1 MATVITPQQKLG
13 IGVMRALQWA
23 PYFGACLRGLLRRP
37 LDEHV
42 ENAMVTMGRTPT
54 LAVTATGIL
63 FWSPTYVQKLSV
75 DELAFRLMHET
86 MHVLLHHF
94 ARSTKIGVT
103 DETASEANRAQDA
116 CINEELAKNW
126 PKLGQDGV
134 YPNTLG
140 QPNGLI
146 WEERYRLLLKE
157 KKEKQRAGS
166 DTVPGANSGKGEGVG
181 SGDCGSCA
189 AGKTLPGEKAGEKGE
204 SGGRSE
210 AAMDRMR
217 REVAQAVQEHVAKK
231 GRGTVPSSLERWADD
246 ILTPPKIDWRVKLG
260 QCVRGAV
267 ASRPGVNA
275 HTWTKISRRQAGVG
289 FGVGKPIV
297 PATHSPQ
304 PKVGCVIDTSGSIS
318 KAALSAAL
326 AEGAGVI
333 QAVGGQVTFAIVDAM
348 LHACK
353 PVKNIAEAVAM
364 LAGGGGT
371 DMQPGLDALTEQKVD
386 VGVVFTDGFIGRVD
400 AATEPAYKVVWV
412 IIEGD
417 EGFSPPFGEVVFIAK
432 GDVG

>member
-37 LDEHV
+37 FDENT
-42 ENAMVTMGRTPT
+42 ESLMRAEGREPT
-54 LAVTATGIL
+54 LAVTATGIM
-63 FWSPTYVQKLSV
+63 FWSPSFVQKLTV
-75 DELAFRLMHET
+75 DELAFGLMHET

-94 ARSTKIGVT
+94 ARSVKIGVT
-103 DETASEANRAQDA
+103 NETMGLANRAMDA
-116 CINEELAKNW
+116 CINEELRKNW
-126 PKLGQDGV
+126 PKLGKNCT
-134 YPNTLG
+134 YPETLG

-146 WEERYRLLLKE
+146 WEERYRRLLKE
-157 KKEKQRAGS
+157 KKEKKQQQAGS
-166 DTVPGANSGKGEGVG
+166 DPAPGAGSEKGEGVG
-181 SGDCGSCA
+181 AGDCGSCA
-189 AGKTLPGEKAGEKGE
+189 AGKTVPGEKAGEKGE
-204 SGGRSE
+204 GGRSE

-217 REVAQAVQEHVAKK
+217 REVAQAVQQHTAQH
-231 GRGTVPSSLERWADD
+231 GRGTVPSSLERWADE

-289 FGVGKPIV
+289 FGVGRPIV

-353 PVKNIAEAVAM
+353 PVKSIAEAVA
-364 LAGGGGT
+364 LLKGGGGT
-371 DMQPGLDALTEQKVD
+371 SMIPGFEALTEQKVD
-386 VGVVFTDGFIGRVD
+386 VAVIMTDGYIGD
-400 AATEPAYKVVWV
+400 PGPEPAYRVVWV

-417 EGFSPPFGEVVFIAK
+417 AGFSPPFGEVVFIEK
-432 GDVG
+432 GDVA

>member
-37 LDEHV
+37 FDEAT
-42 ENAMVTMGRTPT
+42 ESLMRAADRTPT
-54 LAVTATGIL
+54 LAVTATGIMY
-63 FWSPTYVQKLSV
+63 WSPAYVQKLSV
-75 DELAFRLMHET
+75 DELALGLMHET

-103 DETASEANRAQDA
+103 NETAYQANLAQDA
-116 CINEELAKNW
+116 CINEELRKNW
-126 PKLGQDGV
+126 PKLGKDLI
-134 YPNTLG
+134 YPETLG

-157 KKEKQRAGS
+157 KKEKQQGQGQGQGQGQA
-166 DTVPGANSGKGEGVG
+166 PGVG

-289 FGVGKPIV
+289 FGVGRPVI

-304 PKVGCVIDTSGSIS
+304 PKVGCVIDTSGSMS
-318 KAALSAAL
+318 KAALTAAM

-333 QAVGGQVTFAIVDAM
+333 QAVGGQVTFAVVDAV

-353 PVKNIAEAVAM
+353 PVKTIGEAVA
-364 LAGGGGT
+364 LLTGGGGT
-371 DMQPGLDALTEQKVD
+371 SMIPGFEALTEQKVD
-386 VGVVFTDGFIGRVD
+386 VAVVMTDGFIGNPGP
-400 AATEPAYKVVWV
+400 EPAYRVVWV

-417 EGFSPPFGEVVFIAK
+417 AGFSPPFGEVVFVDK
-432 GDVG
+432 GDVA